1 LLGIVSFIRTPIFD
15 ELAGIPDFEAMDSQM
30 RRFEVIKARTI
41 EHIPILSG
49 KSLTLERGFC
59 MLTERTQQWVRFFD
73 KDISEG
79 KRR

>member
-1 LLGIVSFIRTPIFD
+1 
-15 ELAGIPDFEAMDSQM
+15 
-30 RRFEVIKARTI
+30 
-41 EHIPILSG
+41 
-49 KSLTLERGFC
+49 